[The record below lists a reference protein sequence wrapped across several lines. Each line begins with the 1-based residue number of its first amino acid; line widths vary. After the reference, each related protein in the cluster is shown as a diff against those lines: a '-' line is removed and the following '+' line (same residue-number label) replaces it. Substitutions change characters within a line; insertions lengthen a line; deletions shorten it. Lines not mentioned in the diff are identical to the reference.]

1 VAGTMTV
8 VVRTASGKLVRS
20 LTENAARLS
29 AILPPIGDPNF
40 PYLGLIDPY
49 GDTVFSPLQMKAVLP
64 EIRRLRSL
72 SSEADQ
78 VLADLEELAE
88 ECRDGT
94 HVYLVFVGD

>member
-1 VAGTMTV
+1 MAGTMTV
-8 VVRTASGKLVRS
+8 VLRTASGKLVRS
-20 LTENAARLS
+20 VTESAAHLSRL
-29 AILPPIGDPNF
+29 LPPTGDPDF

-72 SSEADQ
+72 SSGADE
-78 VLADLEELAE
+78 LFAELEELAE